1 MANKVLMID
10 DDPEFVEAISN
21 LLDAKG
27 YEVHTASNGKDGVAK
42 AKAENPD
49 IILLDVMMTTKH
61 EGFDTAREMHEPRL
75 HAEQVHPRSVD
86 FLRPKVERCNEVS
99 SGTEKPGHFREQI
112 GLTVTVLNNRDRGHS
127 RESLPLVRRFIEV
140 TYFQVRANHRRHRL
154 QSWVEVN
161 PM

>member
-10 DDPEFVEAISN
+10 DDPEFVDAISN

-61 EGFDTAREMHEPRL
+61 EGFDTAREMHEDDTIKDTPIIIMTGIRREMNL
-75 HAEQVHPRSVD
+75 PFGFEPDSTWLPV
-86 FLRPKVERCNEVS
+86 KEVL
-99 SGTEKPGHFREQI
+99 EKPVKPE
-112 GLTVTVLNNRDRGHS
+112 VLLNAISEHIRKD
-127 RESLPLVRRFIEV
+127 
-140 TYFQVRANHRRHRL
+140 
-154 QSWVEVN
+154 
-161 PM
+161 